1 MGNENFKRVEII
13 YSIEMRERRNDF
25 IKEIDYPIEIVL

>member
-25 IKEIDYPIEIVL
+25 IKEQGE

>member
-25 IKEIDYPIEIVL
+25 TKEQGE